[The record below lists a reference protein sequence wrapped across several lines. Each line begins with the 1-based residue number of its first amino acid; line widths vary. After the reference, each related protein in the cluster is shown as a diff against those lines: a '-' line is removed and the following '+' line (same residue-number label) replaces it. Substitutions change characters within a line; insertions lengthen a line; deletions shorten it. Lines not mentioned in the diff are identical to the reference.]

1 MTTPIPTSSKTV
13 PGKSS
18 AVPSKSS
25 SAAKPS
31 KSAGGHGGS
40 GSSSGGKGGEGSV
53 PTYVPG
59 NPAARIDAQEAT
71 FLGAALGVVGAFA
84 ALV

>member
-1 MTTPIPTSSKTV
+1 MQ
-13 PGKSS
+13 
-18 AVPSKSS
+18 
-25 SAAKPS
+25 PS
-31 KSAGGHGGS
+31 KSAGGGGGQGGS
-40 GSSSGGKGGEGSV
+40 GSGSGSGSGEGEGEGEGGEGGV
-53 PTYVPG
+53 PPFVPG

>member
-1 MTTPIPTSSKTV
+1 MQ
-13 PGKSS
+13 
-18 AVPSKSS
+18 
-25 SAAKPS
+25 PS
-31 KSAGGHGGS
+31 KSAGGGGGQGGS
-40 GSSSGGKGGEGSV
+40 GSGSGSGGEGEGEGEGGV
-53 PTYVPG
+53 PTFVPG

>member
-1 MTTPIPTSSKTV
+1 MQPSKT
-13 PGKSS
+13 
-18 AVPSKSS
+18 
-25 SAAKPS
+25 
-31 KSAGGHGGS
+31 AGGGGGQGGS
-40 GSSSGGKGGEGSV
+40 GSGSGSGSGEGEAGV
-53 PTYVPG
+53 PPFVPG